1 MFEEDWVRDL
11 VRLEKLDILFDW
23 FFLLEEVLLEYV
35 WNLNDRLVNIFVKDD
50 DLYIFYWYFVV

>member
-1 MFEEDWVRDL
+1 M
-11 VRLEKLDILFDW
+11 RLEKLDILFDW

-50 DLYIFYWYFVV
+50 DLYIFY